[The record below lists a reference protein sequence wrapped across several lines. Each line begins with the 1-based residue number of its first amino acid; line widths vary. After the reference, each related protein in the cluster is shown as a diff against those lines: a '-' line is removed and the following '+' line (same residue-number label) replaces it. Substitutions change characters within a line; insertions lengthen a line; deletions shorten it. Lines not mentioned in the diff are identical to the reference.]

1 MGPPQAA
8 HSSLGISLMQG
19 LLMNSSMHM
28 LYMSSMPSLLNLF
41 SRAVTI
47 FTASWKLSESTA
59 GSLMMGYVHVLL
71 QEDQL
76 GLLFPSQVISR
87 DTADRAVETSLTPPR
102 ALDTH
107 LFSFQEVRLPFFS
120 PALYEVDLGNILDK
134 WLVYIHGDQVSQ
146 LFHPHQLRLDTGI
159 NIQYQIEIAV
169 ASDFNI
175 LGSMCRM
182 ESCLIEAD

>member
-1 MGPPQAA
+1 M
-8 HSSLGISLMQG
+8 
-19 LLMNSSMHM
+19 
-28 LYMSSMPSLLNLF
+28 
-41 SRAVTI
+41 
-47 FTASWKLSESTA
+47 
-59 GSLMMGYVHVLL
+59 LL

-76 GLLFPSQVISR
+76 GLLFPSQVMSR
-87 DTADRAVETSLTPPR
+87 DTAVRAVETSLTPPR

-120 PALYEVDLGNILDK
+120 PALDEVDLGNILDK
-134 WLVYIHGDQVSQ
+134 WLVYIYGLDQVSQ

-182 ESCLIEAD
+182 ESGLIEAE